1 MKIRTINEMEIGHQK
16 FRLYISNR
24 TARSLLALANLN
36 KMCDEYFKGECDIE
50 VVDLQQNPQLAK
62 KGQILSIPTLERI
75 SPKSEK
81 RIIGDLSDTRRVL
94 GALGLRLEM

>member
-1 MKIRTINEMEIGHQK
+1 MKIRTVNEMEIGHQK

-24 TARSLLALANLN
+24 TARSLLALA
-36 KMCDEYFKGECDIE
+36 
-50 VVDLQQNPQLAK
+50 K
-62 KGQILSIPTLERI
+62 KEQILSIPALERI